1 MATLK
6 DFRDE
11 RLRKLADIK
20 KLGVDPY
27 PADAFRTHKN
37 IQISSEFD
45 QLEGKSVTIV
55 GRIVSIRKFGKIAFV
70 AVKDESGQVQLFW
83 KAGKE
88 SADTSKSELLISNIA
103 LLDTGDF
110 IESTGNV
117 IKTQTGEISIEV
129 SQLRLLSKALRPM
142 PSPQEGF
149 TDQEARY
156 RQRYVDLHLNPE
168 VKQEIVT
175 RSKVTEIIRQFL
187 IEREFIELETPVL
200 QPLYGGASARPFV
213 TYHHKLESDLY
224 LRISNELYLKRA
236 IVAGFERV
244 FEFSRDFRNEGI
256 DRSHNPEFTMLEFYW
271 AYANYDDLMIMTE
284 QMIERILMTL
294 QGNTTVK
301 YQGHELDFSAPFKR
315 YTFRE
320 IILEKTNVDIDT
332 ISSEDLLAEIKSR
345 KIDVDPK
352 APRKELLDEFYK
364 ETCRKEIIQP
374 IFLLDY
380 PAEMI
385 PLAKKKADNPAY
397 IASVQLVCCGFELLK
412 AYNELNDPIDQL
424 DRLTQDQ
431 VALEEGTSEEAM
443 NVDIDFIRALEYGMP
458 PTAGWG
464 LGIDR
469 FVSFLVDRPAIKD
482 VILFPTLRPE
492 DYKDEISDF
501 YPQIRLEDSSSKFRK
516 TENNG

>member
-244 FEFSRDFRNEGI
+244 FEIG
-256 DRSHNPEFTMLEFYW
+256 
-271 AYANYDDLMIMTE
+271 
-284 QMIERILMTL
+284 
-294 QGNTTVK
+294 
-301 YQGHELDFSAPFKR
+301 
-315 YTFRE
+315 
-320 IILEKTNVDIDT
+320 
-332 ISSEDLLAEIKSR
+332 
-345 KIDVDPK
+345 
-352 APRKELLDEFYK
+352 
-364 ETCRKEIIQP
+364 
-374 IFLLDY
+374 
-380 PAEMI
+380 
-385 PLAKKKADNPAY
+385 
-397 IASVQLVCCGFELLK
+397 
-412 AYNELNDPIDQL
+412 
-424 DRLTQDQ
+424 
-431 VALEEGTSEEAM
+431 
-443 NVDIDFIRALEYGMP
+443 RAH
-458 PTAGWG
+458 
-464 LGIDR
+464 
-469 FVSFLVDRPAIKD
+469 V
-482 VILFPTLRPE
+482 
-492 DYKDEISDF
+492 
-501 YPQIRLEDSSSKFRK
+501 
-516 TENNG
+516 